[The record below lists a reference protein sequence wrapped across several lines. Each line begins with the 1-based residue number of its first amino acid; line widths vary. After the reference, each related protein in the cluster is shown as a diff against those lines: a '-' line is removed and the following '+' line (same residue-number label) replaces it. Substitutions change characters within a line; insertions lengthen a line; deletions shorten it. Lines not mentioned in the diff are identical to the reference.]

1 MSSLK
6 FILTFFFTASFA
18 VTGALS
24 LFTLVEYRRV
34 SKALDTAMVIKPH
47 PYVPFKDLP
56 PSLIKIMNEVEYPQ
70 SALCN
75 EWSAFQKLVSD
86 TPSLHLDCK
95 LSWELIE
102 ILMPPQGRG
111 TFIKGVEDQ
120 MAFIR
125 LHLNYSYDQ
134 ILEQVINRHSFGNV
148 EGRELGGFQNA
159 STYYFKRNLNE
170 LSLEQVAGVVVVSR
184 NPTYYHPVAENRM
197 YQRSRTFLLNLIR
210 PQGAPAY

>member
-1 MSSLK
+1 M
-6 FILTFFFTASFA
+6 TFFFTASFA
-18 VTGALS
+18 LTGALS
-24 LFTLVEYRRV
+24 LFAIIEYRRV
-34 SKALDTAMVIKPH
+34 SKALDTAMVLKPH
-47 PYVPFKDLP
+47 PYVSFKELP

-75 EWSAFQKLVSD
+75 EWSAVQKLVSD

-102 ILMPPQGRG
+102 LLMPTQGRG

-159 STYYFKRNLNE
+159 SSYYFKRNLSE

-184 NPTYYHPVAENRM
+184 NPTYYYPFAENRM